1 MVDMQCICSSY
12 TSGNV
17 EEVQDY
23 ILSDRS
29 SQYNADTS
37 INATGMQRI
46 CHVYGEMLL
55 GLGKGGRGSLLV
67 CNEPR

>member
-12 TSGNV
+12 TSENV
-17 EEVQDY
+17 EEVQDT
-23 ILSDRS
+23 LN
-29 SQYNADTS
+29 NAVTS

-67 CNEPR
+67 CKEPR

>member
-1 MVDMQCICSSY
+1 MQCICSSY
-12 TSGNV
+12 TSENV
-17 EEVQDY
+17 EEVQDNY
-23 ILSDRS
+23 YSSVTDQ

-67 CNEPR
+67 CKEPR

>member
-12 TSGNV
+12 TSGKCQ
-17 EEVQDY
+17 EVQDT
-23 ILSDRS
+23 LN
-29 SQYNADTS
+29 NADTS
-37 INATGMQRI
+37 INDLGMQRI

-67 CNEPR
+67 CIEPR